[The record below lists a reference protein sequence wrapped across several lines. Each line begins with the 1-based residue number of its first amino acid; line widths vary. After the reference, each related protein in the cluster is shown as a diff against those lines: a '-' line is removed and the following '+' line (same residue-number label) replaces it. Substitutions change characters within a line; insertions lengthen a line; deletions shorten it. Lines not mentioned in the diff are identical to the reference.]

1 MGGSPPQWGRG
12 RTMKG
17 KTRGRVRLSGDRSK
31 AISGDLRTLAQRAK
45 AARREAVEALYLDDF
60 DQVYSYLAV
69 TVGNRQDAEDLT
81 IPTFVRMIESI
92 DRFEWQSTPFV
103 AWLFRI
109 ARNLAIDHF
118 RASKRWEPSEQ
129 VPEPRGSLAPS
140 AEEQA
145 LSRVD
150 RRGVLEAIGSLPR
163 AQQQVLTL
171 KFLFSFSNAE
181 AAAILD
187 KTEGAVK
194 ALQHRALASLQ
205 QSELVLA
212 A

>member
-1 MGGSPPQWGRG
+1 
-12 RTMKG
+12 MKG
-17 KTRGRVRLSGDRSK
+17 TTRGDVRLSGDRLN
-31 AISGDLRTLAQRAK
+31 AISGDLRTLVERAK
-45 AARREAVEALYLDDF
+45 AGRREAVEALYLEHF

-81 IPTFVRMIESI
+81 IQTFVRMIESI

-118 RASKRWEPSEQ
+118 RASKRWEPSAD

-150 RRGVLEAIGSLPR
+150 GRGVLEAIGSLPL
-163 AQQQVLTL
+163 AQQQVVTL

-194 ALQHRALASLQ
+194 ALQHRALAALQ
-205 QSELVLA
+205 QRELVLA

>member
-1 MGGSPPQWGRG
+1 MNGTTCGV
-12 RTMKG
+12 
-17 KTRGRVRLSGDRSK
+17 VRPNGDQLN
-31 AISGDLRTLAQRAK
+31 AISGDLRALVERAK
-45 AARREAVEALYLDDF
+45 AGRREAVEALYLEHF
-60 DQVYSYLAV
+60 DQIYAYLAV
-69 TVGNRQDAEDLT
+69 TVENRHDAEDLT
-81 IPTFVRMIESI
+81 IQTFVRMIESI

-118 RASKRWEPSEQ
+118 RASKRWQPSEH
-129 VPEPRGSLAPS
+129 VPEPFGSEVPS

-145 LSRVD
+145 FSRAD
-150 RRGVLEAIGSLPR
+150 RRIMLEAIGSLPR

-171 KFLFSFSNAE
+171 KFVFSFSNAE
-181 AAAILD
+181 AAAILG

-194 ALQHRALASLQ
+194 ALQHRALASLHQ
-205 QSELVLA
+205 RELALA

>member
-1 MGGSPPQWGRG
+1 MNSTTCGV
-12 RTMKG
+12 
-17 KTRGRVRLSGDRSK
+17 VRPSGDQLN
-31 AISGDLRTLAQRAK
+31 AISGDLRALVERAK
-45 AARREAVEALYLDDF
+45 AGRREAVEALYLEHF
-60 DQVYSYLAV
+60 DQIYAYLAV
-69 TVGNRQDAEDLT
+69 TVENRHDAEDLT
-81 IPTFVRMIESI
+81 IQTFVRMIESI

-118 RASKRWEPSEQ
+118 RASKRWQPSEQ
-129 VPEPRGSLAPS
+129 VPEQFGSEVPS
-140 AEEQA
+140 AEDQA
-145 LSRVD
+145 LSRAD
-150 RRGVLEAIGSLPR
+150 RRGMIEAIGSLPR

-171 KFLFSFSNAE
+171 KFVFSFSNAE

-194 ALQHRALASLQ
+194 ALQHRALASLHQ
-205 QSELVLA
+205 RELALA

>member
-1 MGGSPPQWGRG
+1 MNGTTCGV
-12 RTMKG
+12 
-17 KTRGRVRLSGDRSK
+17 VRSNGDPLN
-31 AISGDLRTLAQRAK
+31 AISGDLRVLVERAK
-45 AARREAVEALYLDDF
+45 AGRREAVEALYVEHF
-60 DQVYSYLAV
+60 DQIYAYLAV
-69 TVGNRQDAEDLT
+69 SVGNRQDAEDLT
-81 IPTFVRMIESI
+81 VQTFVRMIESI

-118 RASKRWEPSEQ
+118 RASKRWQPTDD
-129 VPEPRGSLAPS
+129 VPEPYGSESPS
-140 AEEQA
+140 AEDQA
-145 LSRVD
+145 VSRAG
-150 RRGVLEAIGSLPR
+150 RREALEAIGSLPH
-163 AQQQVLTL
+163 AQRQVLTL

-205 QSELVLA
+205 QRDLLLA